1 MNKNAV
7 GALADDSPRNRV
19 AKYLRE
25 EILSGRI
32 GMGESLPTERQIA
45 ETFGVARGT
54 VRAALEVL
62 EREELIQ
69 ARKHAKRIATPRHSP
84 QEALMSK
91 TYVLLT
97 HLAEVPHLEP
107 GSGMIEAV
115 ESGILRAG
123 REAGLHGLLLQ
134 QNCLT
139 DGYLEAI
146 LRSHPCGVFLTS
158 PLLNLPDIATRLASV
173 LSGVRLPVVVNSAD
187 PRFSACDRVVFD
199 HAAGSALL
207 TEFLIKRGAQR
218 ILRVWSSPAMT
229 DWVRERSR
237 GYEEVMRK
245 AGLPVLPVVA
255 ADYLPPDCTEIA
267 ARARCYAGVLIEH
280 LRSAQPPQAIMVTAD
295 SDVFPVAA
303 ACRLCGVEP
312 ERDITIVGYDNNW
325 RDNRV
330 RHGSD
335 YAPPATVDKHNFAA
349 GMEMMRLMRRRRE
362 EPGLPPQTILVQPE
376 LVLTRPGENHA
387 HYA

>member
-1 MNKNAV
+1 MNEHTA

-19 AKYLRE
+19 ARHLRE

-69 ARKHAKRIATPRHSP
+69 ARKHAKRIATPRQSP
-84 QEALMSK
+84 QETLLSR

-107 GSGMIEAV
+107 GSGMIGAV
-115 ESGILRAG
+115 EAGILSAG

-134 QNCLT
+134 QNCLS
-139 DGYLEAI
+139 DGYLEVM
-146 LRSHPCGVFLTS
+146 LRSHPCGVLLTS
-158 PLLNLPDIATRLASV
+158 HLLNHPESAARLASV
-173 LSGVRLPVVVNSAD
+173 LSGSRLPVVVNSAD
-187 PRFSACDRVVFD
+187 PRFRNCDRVVFD

-207 TEFLIKRGAQR
+207 TDFLISRGAQR
-218 ILRVWSSPAMT
+218 ILRVWSSPSIT
-229 DWVRERSR
+229 DWLRERSR
-237 GYEEVMRK
+237 GHEEAMRR
-245 AGLPVLPVVA
+245 AGLPVMPVA
-255 ADYLPPDCTEIA
+255 SADYLPVDCTEIA

-280 LRSAQPPQAIMVTAD
+280 LRSAQPPQAIMVTTD

-312 ERDITIVGYDNNW
+312 GRDITIVGYDNNW

-330 RHGSD
+330 RQGVD
-335 YAPPATVDKHNFAA
+335 YIPSATVDKHNFAA
-349 GMEMMRLMRRRRE
+349 GVEMMRLLRRRRE
-362 EPGLPPQTILVQPE
+362 EPELPPQTAFVPPE
-376 LVLTRPGENHA
+376 LVLS
-387 HYA
+387 